1 MRIFNIP
8 LAGLAA
14 VLLCVAAGELTAQQN
29 AVTPLMTKELADIP
43 GKEALMIT
51 VVYPPGPG
59 DAAHRH
65 NAHAFIYV
73 LEGSVVMQL
82 KGGKPVTLTAG
93 QTFYE
98 GRDDIHVVGRNASSS
113 KPAKLLVLLV
123 KDKGAPVL
131 VPVKT
136 TSNVRAPDGASQTSA
151 SPSGY

>member
-1 MRIFNIP
+1 VRIPSISI
-8 LAGLAA
+8 AGLVAVMICAA
-14 VLLCVAAGELTAQQN
+14 TGGLTAQE
-29 AVTPLMTKELADIP
+29 AKVTQLMTKELADLR

-82 KGGKPVTLTAG
+82 KGGKPVTVTAG

-98 GRDDIHVVGRNASSS
+98 GPDDTHIVGRNASST

-131 VPVKT
+131 VPVQA
-136 TSNVRAPDGASQTSA
+136 TSSAPDRASQTSP